1 MSIIQ
6 RAKSI
11 ILNPKDEWQTI
22 AAEEP
27 NVQGLFT
34 GYVIPLAL
42 VPASATVVGLLIFAG
57 AFVSSYSWIIATGVI
72 QLVSA
77 VAGVYITALVVD
89 TLAPHFG
96 SQKNIGRATQ
106 LVAYSN
112 TPAWVAGVCGIIPL
126 LGWVAIIG
134 AFYGLYILYL
144 GFPHIMNTPKD
155 KVPIYLIVTIVIL
168 VVVYLIIGAILTSL
182 FFAILGMSA
191 LSI

>member
-1 MSIIQ
+1 MI
-6 RAKSI
+6 
-11 ILNPKDEWQTI
+11 
-22 AAEEP
+22 
-27 NVQGLFT
+27 
-34 GYVIPLAL
+34 
-42 VPASATVVGLLIFAG
+42 
-57 AFVSSYSWIIATGVI
+57 TGVI

-89 TLAPHFG
+89 ALAPQFG
-96 SQKNIGRATQ
+96 SRKDLGRAMQ

-112 TPAWVAGVCGIIPL
+112 TPAWVAGVFGIIPL

-144 GFPHIMNTPKD
+144 GFPHIMNTPQD
-155 KVPIYLIVTIVIL
+155 KVAIYLIVTIVIL

-182 FFAILGMSA
+182 FFAILGLGA